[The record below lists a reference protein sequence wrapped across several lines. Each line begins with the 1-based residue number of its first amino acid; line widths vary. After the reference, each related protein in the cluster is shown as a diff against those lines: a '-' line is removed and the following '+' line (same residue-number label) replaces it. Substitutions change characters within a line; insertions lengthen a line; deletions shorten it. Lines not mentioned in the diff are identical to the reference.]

1 MPKINEIPVYQILLQ
16 WAYQG
21 EQYTGLNGE
30 TTFDPLD
37 YLVSIHDGVTP
48 GGIPLKVDI
57 THVLNRAL
65 VAETNSYND
74 LDDKPDL
81 NIANWNTA
89 YGWGNHAGL
98 YDLLGSAASEVSGH
112 ESTYSHANYNTAYG
126 WGNHAGLYDLLG
138 SAASEV
144 SGHESTYNHA
154 SFITGIS
161 KAMVEAVLTG
171 EISSHSHAGL
181 GFSGWNLSIDG
192 NWKELIGDNG
202 NFHLRGGTNVQ
213 LGYAAGGEVTINAAH
228 NHNGVYDFYEQWRAL
243 INGAA
248 ALTIGK
254 DDQLDF
260 IAGAGI
266 VITTDGID
274 KITISSI
281 WDIIGSSPLTAMTDY
296 VLEVGNLFCSR
307 IEDVVFFTGNTIV
320 CELLQSAI
328 IQSASFAI
336 DYTTVGGTDSVV
348 VDGKTLV
355 FQGGLFISAT

>member
-81 NIANWNTA
+81 NIANW
-89 YGWGNHAGL
+89 
-98 YDLLGSAASEVSGH
+98 
-112 ESTYSHANYNTAYG
+112 NTAYG